1 MNTIRRRMLHGGAL
15 TINSIDKT
23 VLVKNQ
29 PGGTS
34 LGEEEDGNLPYTG
47 KISDFYIYLDFVTCP
62 TFPADDSN
70 FYSIITIF
78 PSFLTSYII
87 ALSSDSIESL
97 SYSPVSLLAYLLI
110 TIIPVVDNPGN
121 LKPSSRHKIIL
132 KMSNPTDEDST
143 AEGEV
148 TFALDGFVK
157 KSDPTAVV
165 KQPLEPIWVN
175 IAEGPTSYIQTWN
188 EISIINQDLTEEQM
202 IKLTTI

>member
-1 MNTIRRRMLHGGAL
+1 MGGAL

-34 LGEEEDGNLPYTG
+34 LGEEEDGNLSYTG
-47 KISDFYIYLDFVTCP
+47 KISDFYIYLDFVTRP

-70 FYSIITIF
+70 LNNIITIF
-78 PSFLTSYII
+78 PSFSAIHII
-87 ALSSDSIESL
+87 VLDSDSIESL
-97 SYSPVSLLAYLLI
+97 SYSPVSLFTYFLI
-110 TIIPVVDNPGN
+110 TTIHVVDNPGN

-157 KSDPTAVV
+157 KSDPTMVT
-165 KQPLEPIWVN
+165 KQPLEPIRVN